1 MEVDEK
7 PSHVG
12 RGRVSPRRLPEP
24 ARILEPARTRY
35 AGSND
40 HHFCEKLCAVESLS
54 SGCETLRRLLRS
66 AGVASIFLSG
76 VKKVIPPGAR
86 ASDRFAWHAKQAK
99 NTPQPTQR
107 SSPRM
112 PRRKPAGLVGFPDTG
127 GRRAGALEEVPRRSR

>member
-1 MEVDEK
+1 MEVDGK

-54 SGCETLRRLLRS
+54 IGCETS
-66 AGVASIFLSG
+66 AAYCVRPGS
-76 VKKVIPPGAR
+76 PPYSR
-86 ASDRFAWHAKQAK
+86 A
-99 NTPQPTQR
+99 
-107 SSPRM
+107 
-112 PRRKPAGLVGFPDTG
+112 
-127 GRRAGALEEVPRRSR
+127 E